1 MLYNLIPK
9 RFRLSKIHER
19 INIQCSVGAD
29 KQSRRR
35 RPKTPSNQ
43 RLDFLDSFFFLAAGD
58 LDLERLVREELRLV
72 LPRERDLERRRLD
85 ADLGLLDLPLAE
97 FVRSLEG
104 DSRRSRDPI
113 SGVGDL
119 FGRLR

>member
-85 ADLGLLDLPLAE
+85 ADLLTSHRE
-97 FVRSLEG
+97 IRERTFLEQE
-104 DSRRSRDPI
+104 
-113 SGVGDL
+113 L
-119 FGRLR
+119 FRAICQGTI